1 MWDKRYSEEGFAYGT
16 APNDFLKSECQ
27 KIPLGGSVLCL
38 AEGEGRN
45 AVFLAEQGFEVTAID
60 LSAVGLNKAS
70 KLAKDRGVKIST
82 QVVDLADYVF
92 DEQQW
97 DGIVSISA
105 HIPKAIRQRIHA
117 QIAPALKPDGVF
129 ILEAYTYEQTKMEG
143 MGGPSPLQKEM
154 FMSLDSLRLELAE
167 LNEVIGVEKHR
178 TIHEGK
184 FHKGLSAVVQFIGYK
199 K

>member
-1 MWDKRYSEEGFAYGT
+1 MWDERYSEEGFAYGT
-16 APNDFLKSECQ
+16 APNDFLKSEFQ
-27 KIPLGGSVLCL
+27 KIPLGGTVLCL

-60 LSAVGLNKAS
+60 LSEVGLNKAS

-105 HIPKAIRQRIHA
+105 HIPGAMRRRIHA
-117 QIAPALKPDGVF
+117 QMAPALKPDGVF

-143 MGGPSPLQKEM
+143 IGGPSPLQKEM

-167 LNEVIGVEKHR
+167 LHEVIGIEKHR
-178 TIHEGK
+178 TISEGK
-184 FHKGLSAVVQFIGYK
+184 YHKGLSSVVQFIGHK